1 MTTQSK
7 TDIAILPLRECF
19 QAIIANKDAKA
30 LNYCVNYA
38 KYGIEIFDRADC
50 VGSSEKVRLG
60 QWREHVAELRT
71 QILYVLN
78 NMTHWRGDIAKQVR
92 ASLKHHEKVL
102 SK

>member
-7 TDIAILPLRECF
+7 TNIAILPLHECF
-19 QAIIANKDAKA
+19 EAIIANKDAPA

-38 KYGIEIFDRADC
+38 QYGLLML
-50 VGSSEKVRLG
+50 LG
-60 QWREHVAELRT
+60 RMPLRDANVRT

-78 NMTHWRGDIAKQVR
+78 NMTHWRGDTAKQVR
-92 ASLKHHEKVL
+92 ASLKHHEKEL

>member
-19 QAIIANKDAKA
+19 EAIIANKDAKA

-38 KYGIEIFDRADC
+38 QRGIEMIDRGD
-50 VGSSEKVRLG
+50 
-60 QWREHVAELRT
+60 ELWTTPNNLRV

-78 NMTHWRGDIAKQVR
+78 NMTHWRGDLAKQVR
-92 ASLKHHEKVL
+92 ASLKHHEKEL
-102 SK
+102 RK

>member
-19 QAIIANKDAKA
+19 EAIIANKDAPA

-38 KYGIEIFDRADC
+38 QFAFDLVRFNAD
-50 VGSSEKVRLG
+50 KK
-60 QWREHVAELRT
+60 HIRT

-78 NMTHWRGDIAKQVR
+78 NMTHWRGNLAKQVR
-92 ASLKHHEKVL
+92 ASLKHHKKEL

>member
-7 TDIAILPLRECF
+7 TDIAILPLHECF
-19 QAIIANKDAKA
+19 EAIIANKDAKA

-38 KYGIEIFDRADC
+38 EHGLHTLDR
-50 VGSSEKVRLG
+50 VGVG
-60 QWREHVAELRT
+60 TVTELDRGAIYT

-92 ASLKHHEKVL
+92 ASLKHHEKEL